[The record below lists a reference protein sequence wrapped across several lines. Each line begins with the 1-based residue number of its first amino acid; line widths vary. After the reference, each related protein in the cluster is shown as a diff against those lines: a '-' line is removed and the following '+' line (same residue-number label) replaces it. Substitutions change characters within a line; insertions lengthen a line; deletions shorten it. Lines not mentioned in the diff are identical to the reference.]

1 MEPAEPFYAL
11 GHHFAIDL
19 PGARAAFSTRR
30 GGHSAGPY
38 ESMNLGW
45 LTDDDHRC
53 VTRNRATLAAELRAP
68 ELSFVHQVHGAEVRR
83 ITAGTAAPRERVGGI
98 RVDGQATDQRGV
110 ALCALTADCLPIALA
125 AGGGGVVAM
134 LHAGWRGLA
143 TGMIASGV
151 QAMRELGADGELSA
165 AIGPGAGLCCY
176 EVGDEVHAP
185 FAAIREAHA
194 GRHLDLKA
202 IAAHQLCAAGVATV
216 ADIGICTICA
226 DPALLFSHR
235 RDHGVTGRQ
244 AGVAWLT

>member
-53 VTRNRATLAAELRAP
+53 VTRNRASLEAELRAP
-68 ELSFVHQVHGAEVRR
+68 ALSFVHQVHGAEVRR
-83 ITAGTAAPRERVGGI
+83 ITAGTAAPRERP
-98 RVDGQATDQRGV
+98 RVDGQATDQRDI

-125 AGGGGVVAM
+125 ASGAVAM

-165 AIGPGAGLCCY
+165 AIGPGAGPCCY

-185 FAAIREAHA
+185 FAAIPEAHA

-202 IAAHQLCAAGVATV
+202 IAADQLRAAGVATV